1 MQFVKRFVFAFL
13 AAGLVTGRSSTRREI
28 SPVDGGCLPER
39 VFSLR
44 IRVFISCCAL
54 LVLAPF
60 ANATN
65 DRAARSSASAPI
77 PIDHFVYII
86 QENISFDHYFGT
98 FPGANGI
105 PASAKF
111 AFQPGQPPTVSPFHL
126 HATAV
131 PHDLNHSWQAAH
143 VAANGGKMD
152 GFLWAEWPEA
162 LAFYWKGE
170 LPKPDPEDIVT
181 VKRSSPEREMLLL
194 RKRVN
199 RLLAHFDFNRN
210 KRLEAAELAEALS
223 VSPESASK
231 LLAQHDSDH
240 NNGLDAE
247 ELRKLLESQNQRS
260 ENEAIKA
267 GQLPTKHADHPPAG
281 PTPRWVLNTLS
292 YYDWHE
298 IPNYWEYARRFV
310 LCDQFFSSLAGPS
323 EPNHLY
329 TVAAKSGGLV
339 NNPNPRKA
347 RNVADTDAV
356 YTFPTLAE
364 LLQNTHV
371 SWKYYDGKPDPQ
383 EHSLFNP
390 LPGFRKF
397 QQSSELMSHLVGM
410 NQFYQDAKSGHLP
423 QVCWIV
429 PDPADSEHPP
439 NDSARGMWHVTAL
452 VNAIMQ
458 SSAWNNTVIII
469 TWDDYGGFYDHVAPP
484 AVDQYGYG
492 PRVPALVISPYAR
505 PGLCCHTTFD
515 FTSPLKLIEEHFN
528 LEPLTSRD
536 GEANDMLDCFDFQ
549 QKPVAPDVIRRD
561 TKLDFSQPKTT
572 MP

>member
-1 MQFVKRFVFAFL
+1 MA
-13 AAGLVTGRSSTRREI
+13 GRSSTRTATLPRNG
-28 SPVDGGCLPER
+28 VGRPER
-39 VFSLR
+39 VFPLR
-44 IRVFISCCAL
+44 IKVFLGCYAL
-54 LVLAPF
+54 FALAPF

-65 DRAARSSASAPI
+65 ARAAPSSSSAPI
-77 PIDHFVYII
+77 PIDHFIYII
-86 QENISFDHYFGT
+86 QENVSFDHYFGT

-105 PASAKF
+105 PVSAKF
-111 AFQPGQPPTVSPFHL
+111 AFQPGQPSTVSPFHL

-143 VAANGGKMD
+143 VAADGGKMD

-170 LPKPDPEDIVT
+170 LPKPDPEDVVP
-181 VKRSSPEREMLLL
+181 VKRRPPERGLLA
-194 RKRVN
+194 RVH
-199 RLLAHFDFNRN
+199 RLLARFDLNRN
-210 KRLEAAELAEALS
+210 KRLDAKELPKALA

-231 LLAQHDSDH
+231 LLAQHDRDR

-247 ELRKLLESQNQRS
+247 ELHKLLESQDRYG
-260 ENEAIKA
+260 ENEAITA

-281 PTPRWVLNTLS
+281 PTPPWVLNTLS

-298 IPNYWEYARRFV
+298 IPNYWEYAHRFV

-339 NNPNPRKA
+339 NNPNSRKA
-347 RNVADTDAV
+347 RNVGDTDAV

-371 SWKYYDGKPDPQ
+371 SWKYYDEKPNPRQ
-383 EHSLFNP
+383 HSLWNP
-390 LPGFRKF
+390 LPGFRQF
-397 QQSSELMSHLVGM
+397 QQNPELMSHLVGT
-410 NQFYQDAKSGHLP
+410 NQFYKDAKLGQLP

-429 PDPADSEHPP
+429 PNRADSEHPP
-439 NDSARGMWHVTAL
+439 NDSARGMWHVTDL

-458 SSAWNNTVIII
+458 SDAWRSTVIII
-469 TWDDYGGFYDHVAPP
+469 TWDDYGGFYDHVAPL
-484 AVDQYGYG
+484 AVDQFGYG

-505 PGLCCHTTFD
+505 PGFCCHTTFD
-515 FTSPLKLIEEHFN
+515 FTSPLKLIEERFN
-528 LEPLTSRD
+528 LKPLTSRD
-536 GEANDMLDCFDFQ
+536 GEANDMLDCFNFQ
-549 QKPVAPDVIRRD
+549 QEPVAPDVITRQ
-561 TKLDFSQPKTT
+561 TKLYFSQLQTT

>member
-1 MQFVKRFVFAFL
+1 MA
-13 AAGLVTGRSSTRREI
+13 GRSLTGATTLYR
-28 SPVDGGCLPER
+28 DGVGLPEQ
-39 VFSLR
+39 VFPLR
-44 IRVFISCCAL
+44 INGFIGCCAL
-54 LVLAPF
+54 FALGPF

-65 DRAARSSASAPI
+65 GQTAPSSSSAPI
-77 PIDHFVYII
+77 PIEHFVYII

-98 FPGANGI
+98 FQGANGI
-105 PASAKF
+105 PVSAKF

-170 LPKPDPEDIVT
+170 LPKPDPEDVVP
-181 VKRSSPEREMLLL
+181 VKRSLPERELLAL
-194 RKRVN
+194 RKRVR
-199 RLLAHFDFNRN
+199 RLLARFDLNRN
-210 KRLEAAELAEALS
+210 KKLDATELGKALA
-223 VSPESASK
+223 VSPKSASK
-231 LLAQHDSDH
+231 LLPQHDR
-240 NNGLDAE
+240 NGDNELDAE
-247 ELRKLLESQNQRS
+247 ELRKLLESQDQDR
-260 ENEAIKA
+260 ENEEITA

-281 PTPRWVLNTLS
+281 PTPPWVLNTLS

-339 NNPNPRKA
+339 NNPNSRKA
-347 RNVADTDAV
+347 RNVGDTDAV
-356 YTFPTLAE
+356 YTFPTMAE
-364 LLQNTHV
+364 LLQNSHV
-371 SWKYYDGKPDPQ
+371 SWKYYDEKPDPQ
-383 EHSLFNP
+383 QHSLWNP
-390 LPGFRKF
+390 LPGFRQF
-397 QQSSELMSHLVGM
+397 QQSPELMSHLVGM
-410 NQFYQDAKSGHLP
+410 NQFYKDAKLGQLP

-429 PDPADSEHPP
+429 PNRAHSEHPP
-439 NDSARGMWHVTAL
+439 NDSVRGMWHVTAL

-458 SSAWNNTVIII
+458 SDAWSRTVIII

-505 PGLCCHTTFD
+505 PGFCCHTTFD
-515 FTSPLKLIEEHFN
+515 FTSPLKLIEERFN
-528 LEPLTSRD
+528 LKPLTSRD
-536 GEANDMLDCFDFQ
+536 GQANDMLDCFDFQ
-549 QKPVAPDVIRRD
+549 QNPVAPDVITRQ
-561 TKLDFSQPKTT
+561 TKLDFSQLQTA

>member
-1 MQFVKRFVFAFL
+1 VQFVKRFVFALL
-13 AAGLVTGRSSTRREI
+13 AAGLMAGRSSIAATTFHR
-28 SPVDGGCLPER
+28 DGVNLPER
-39 VFSLR
+39 VFPLR
-44 IRVFISCCAL
+44 IKVFLGCCAL
-54 LVLAPF
+54 FALASF
-60 ANATN
+60 ANAMSGPATP
-65 DRAARSSASAPI
+65 SSNSTPI

-105 PASAKF
+105 PVSAKF
-111 AFQPGQPPTVSPFHL
+111 AFQPGQPSTVSPFHL
-126 HATAV
+126 YATAL

-162 LAFYWKGE
+162 LAFYWRGE
-170 LPKPDPEDIVT
+170 LPKPDPEDVVP
-181 VKRSSPEREMLLL
+181 VKRSLPERDLLAL
-194 RKRVN
+194 RKRVR
-199 RLLAHFDFNRN
+199 RLFARFDLNRN
-210 KRLEAAELAEALS
+210 KKLDAAELGKALA
-223 VSPESASK
+223 VSPGSASK
-231 LLAQHDSDH
+231 LLPQHDRDGD
-240 NNGLDAE
+240 NELDAE
-247 ELRKLLESQNQRS
+247 EFGKLLESQGQDG
-260 ENEAIKA
+260 ENEEITA

-281 PTPRWVLNTLS
+281 PTPPWVLNTLS

-298 IPNYWEYARRFV
+298 IPNYWEYARHFV

-339 NNPNPRKA
+339 NNPNSRKA
-347 RNVADTDAV
+347 RNVGDTDAV
-356 YTFPTLAE
+356 YTFPTMAE
-364 LLQNTHV
+364 LLQNSHV
-371 SWKYYDGKPDPQ
+371 SWKYYDEKPDPQ
-383 EHSLFNP
+383 EHSLWNP
-390 LPGFRKF
+390 LPGFRQF
-397 QQSSELMSHLVGM
+397 QQSPELMSHLVGM

-429 PDPADSEHPP
+429 PNRADSEHPP

-458 SSAWNNTVIII
+458 SDAWSRTVIII

-505 PGLCCHTTFD
+505 PGFCCHTTFD
-515 FTSPLKLIEEHFN
+515 FTSPLKLIEERFN
-528 LEPLTSRD
+528 LKPLTSRD
-536 GEANDMLDCFDFQ
+536 GQANDMLDCFNFQ
-549 QKPVAPDVIRRD
+549 QNPVAPDVITRQ
-561 TKLDFSQPKTT
+561 TKLNFSQLQTA